1 MNKIKVVARIERDAR
16 NFFFVRLLYSF
27 TELPDNLRTAYEIT
41 DRELLAKIIKM
52 SQIVLYEAKDSM
64 ILGNLLVAYNVIEK
78 RCTSNLYVAR
88 RVVPDIVIA
97 GTSEQANFAEINY
110 LLGLISNVMIREN
123 LGEIS
128 VQHNGKNMSCNEFY
142 NIQKNFYLY

>member
-1 MNKIKVVARIERDAR
+1 MNKIRVVARIERDVR
-16 NFFFVRLLYSF
+16 NFFFVRMLYTFS
-27 TELPDNLRTAYEIT
+27 ELPNNLRTVYEIT
-41 DRELLAKIIKM
+41 DKNLLAKIINL
-52 SQIVLYEAKDSM
+52 SHSLLCEANNIFSETL
-64 ILGNLLVAYNVIEK
+64 IVAYNVVEK
-78 RCTSNLYVAR
+78 QCTRSLYIAR

-97 GTSEQANFAEINY
+97 GTSAQANFAEINY